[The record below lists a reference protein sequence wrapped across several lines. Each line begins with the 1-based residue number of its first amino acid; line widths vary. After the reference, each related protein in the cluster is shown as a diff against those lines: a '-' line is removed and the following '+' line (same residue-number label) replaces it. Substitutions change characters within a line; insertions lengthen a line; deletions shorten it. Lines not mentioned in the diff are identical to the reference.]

1 MRPPEP
7 ASAQEAASRDR
18 GLDAAAEPAPRS
30 PRRRWW
36 GVLKRTV
43 REFREDDLTD
53 RAAALTYYAIL
64 SIFPALIVLV
74 SILGLIGDSA
84 TDPLIEN
91 LNAVAPGPAQEIF
104 TDAIRG
110 LEESRGTAGILF
122 AVGLAL
128 ALWSASGYIGAFTKA
143 ANSIW
148 DVEEGRP
155 VWKTIPL
162 RLAITVLLL
171 LLTVI
176 VSTGVVVSGGLA
188 EEVGNLLGV
197 GDEVL
202 TVWDIAKWPV
212 IVLLVSLMFS
222 ILYYATPNVR
232 QPEFRL
238 ITPGGLLA
246 VVLWIVSS
254 AAFAFYV
261 ANFSSYNETYG
272 TLGGG
277 IAFMVWIWITNIAVL
292 LGAELNAELERERQI
307 EAGRSPVREPFLPP
321 REEPSE

>member
-1 MRPPEP
+1 MSTE
-7 ASAQEAASRDR
+7 EAASGDR
-18 GLDAAAEPAPRS
+18 GSQAATESPPRS
-30 PRRRWW
+30 PWKRWW
-36 GVLKRTV
+36 EVLKRTV

-74 SILGLIGDSA
+74 SILGLIGESA

-91 LNAVAPGPAQEIF
+91 LEAVAPGPAQEIF
-104 TDAIRG
+104 TNAIRG
-110 LEESRGTAGILF
+110 LEESRSTAGVLF
-122 AVGLAL
+122 VVGLGL

-143 ANSIW
+143 ANAIW

-162 RLAITVLLL
+162 RLAITVVLL
-171 LLTVI
+171 LLTVV
-176 VSTGVVVSGGLA
+176 VSVGVVVSGGLA
-188 EEVGNLLGV
+188 EEIGNLLGV

-202 TVWDIAKWPV
+202 TAWDIAKWPV

-232 QPEFRL
+232 QPRFRL

-246 VVLWIVSS
+246 VVLWIAAS
-254 AAFAFYV
+254 AGFAFYV

-272 TLGGG
+272 ALGGV
-277 IAFMVWIWITNIAVL
+277 IAFMVWLWITNLAVL
-292 LGAELNAELERERQI
+292 FGAELNAELERERQI
-307 EAGRSPVREPFLPP
+307 EAGQSPAREPFLPP
-321 REEPSE
+321 RDEPSE